1 MKNKWIKNKPPT
13 IDEKH
18 SRDDFFFFMVFGISR
33 F

>member
-18 SRDDFFFFMVFGISR
+18 SRDDFFFMVFGISR

>member
-18 SRDDFFFFMVFGISR
+18 SRDDFFFFYGFWY